1 MTGLVASLLALIL
14 AALAAMHVAWAA
26 GSGGRVEGFVPSDGG
41 RPLFTPGP
49 LATLAVAA
57 ALAAAA
63 LVVLCGAGLVCLGLP
78 PPLAR
83 IGIWIIAL
91 LFAARAVG
99 EFRYVGFFK
108 RVRDTRFARL
118 DSWIFSP
125 LCVVIA
131 ALAATVGWS
140 P

>member
-1 MTGLVASLLALIL
+1 MGGVVASFLALIF
-14 AALAAMHVAWAA
+14 AALAAVHVAWAA

-41 RPLFTPGP
+41 RPLVTPGP

-57 ALAAAA
+57 VRAAAA
-63 LVVLCGAGLVCLGLP
+63 LVVLCRAGLVWFGQP
-78 PPLAR
+78 PALAR

-108 RVRDTRFARL
+108 HVRDTRFARR
-118 DSWIFSP
+118 DTWIFSP

-131 ALAATVGWS
+131 ALAAMVGWL